1 MIIFLNQ
8 SLISVPLFFILIYK
22 QSHHSGSVRPCCK
35 RGFNLQLN
43 SAKHILA
50 VVTGSVLMQLFVSV
64 KCQLRAHT
72 AITVELRW
80 LEHFRDNGNVFETG
94 IVLTPEP
101 FGYSILGGV

>member
-1 MIIFLNQ
+1 
-8 SLISVPLFFILIYK
+8 
-22 QSHHSGSVRPCCK
+22 
-35 RGFNLQLN
+35 
-43 SAKHILA
+43 
-50 VVTGSVLMQLFVSV
+50 MQLFVSV